1 MQAMGGEPSRSR
13 RGNPDVESPERHV
26 GGDAEGNS
34 VARVLVFVWGVVWDL
49 IMMNWLWP
57 YVRRL
62 AARPLA
68 ALSRGCRLV
77 WPRHNGHAVDDR
89 SPLASRGRE
98 DSLPDQDSAS
108 AAVAAHPPGGRQ
120 RDEDLRDTNRVVNRT
135 TVVDGDAAGSIKPK
149 PSGSED
155 AAPPPHPDDDDVPPL
170 PLPTVS
176 ALATEQTVTWSPTP
190 EMHSKVP
197 TPPPPGVHSEVPGP
211 PPPGPP
217 SPGPPPPEMHS
228 EVPGPSPPGMRSEAS
243 APPPSAGPPHT
254 QVASEGESNQDHKG
268 GSLHLTSLLHGLL
281 FLSFVCRLGLC
292 ASWLQ
297 QALLR

>member
-1 MQAMGGEPSRSR
+1 M
-13 RGNPDVESPERHV
+13 ESAERHV

-34 VARVLVFVWGVVWDL
+34 VARVLVFLWGVVWGL

-77 WPRHNGHAVDDR
+77 WSRHNGHAVDDR

-155 AAPPPHPDDDDVPPL
+155 AAPPPHPDDDDVPP

-176 ALATEQTVTWSPTP
+176 GLVTEQTVTWSPTP

-197 TPPPPGVHSEVPGP
+197 TPPPPGVHSEVPGSPPPDP

-217 SPGPPPPEMHS
+217 
-228 EVPGPSPPGMRSEAS
+228 PPGIRSEAS
-243 APPPSAGPPHT
+243 APPPSAGP
-254 QVASEGESNQDHKG
+254 QVASEGESNQDRKG

-281 FLSFVCRLGLC
+281 SLSFVCRLGLC